1 MKTITS
7 APVTA
12 AAFAAMTVLL
22 YGCMAYDAAHAVV
35 GAGVT
40 VVSTTADVVTAPF
53 GSGDSGDKNSK

>member
-1 MKTITS
+1 MKTIAS

-35 GAGVT
+35 GAGTT
-40 VVSTTADVVTAPF
+40 VVSTAADVVTAPF
-53 GSGDSGDKNSK
+53 GGGDSDKKR